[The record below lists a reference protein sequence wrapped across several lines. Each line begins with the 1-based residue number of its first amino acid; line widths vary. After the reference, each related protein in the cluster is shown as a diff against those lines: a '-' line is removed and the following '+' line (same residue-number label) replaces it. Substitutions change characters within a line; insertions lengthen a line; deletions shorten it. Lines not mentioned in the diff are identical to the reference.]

1 MVVSPSVVVVVVF
14 VISHNVYSRQTVCF
28 FFFTSRNLNE
38 KSLVLFCKFACSCC
52 FVSFCLFFLFVCLSI
67 SFRFVYF
74 FYNSFFEI
82 SKIRFFFY
90 NLLTEPECLTYPI
103 GVSSPSI
110 IPDSFFRASTV
121 YSSSFQPA
129 YARLND
135 YRSRWCAQKN
145 DNTPN
150 DWLQIDFGKIFEVC
164 GVATQGTSYEWII
177 EFKLSFS
184 CSGDNWES
192 YKDTHGVVMVR
203 FYFINC
209 IKEER
214 VA

>member
-1 MVVSPSVVVVVVF
+1 MKKVWFYF
-14 VISHNVYSRQTVCF
+14 V
-28 FFFTSRNLNE
+28 NL
-38 KSLVLFCKFACSCC
+38 LVAVVLFR
-52 FVSFCLFFLFVCLSI
+52 FVCSFCLFVCLFVCLS
-67 SFRFVYF
+67 RFVSYI

-135 YRSRWCAQKN
+135 YRGRWCAQKN

-184 CSGDNWES
+184 FSGDNWES

>member
-1 MVVSPSVVVVVVF
+1 M
-14 VISHNVYSRQTVCF
+14 
-28 FFFTSRNLNE
+28 
-38 KSLVLFCKFACSCC
+38 
-52 FVSFCLFFLFVCLSI
+52 
-67 SFRFVYF
+67 
-74 FYNSFFEI
+74 
-82 SKIRFFFY
+82 
-90 NLLTEPECLTYPI
+90 
-103 GVSSPSI
+103 
-110 IPDSFFRASTV
+110 RASST
-121 YSSSFQPA
+121 YSDYYLPS
-129 YARLND
+129 YARLHGD
-135 YRSRWCAQKN
+135 RGDGWCAL
-145 DNTPN
+145 DDDPPN

-184 CSGDNWES
+184 FSGDNWES